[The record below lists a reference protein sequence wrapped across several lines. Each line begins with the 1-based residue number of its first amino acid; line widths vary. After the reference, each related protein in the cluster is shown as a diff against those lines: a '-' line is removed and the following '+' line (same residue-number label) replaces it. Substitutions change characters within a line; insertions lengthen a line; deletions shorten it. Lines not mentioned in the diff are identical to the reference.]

1 MARKKEVNFFKEAFL
16 VAIGLAA
23 AWTLLNPIPL
33 VNPELLPDALPWIGN
48 IDEAF
53 AVAFL
58 TGLTT
63 RYFKFNPVKLIS
75 EVVKDV

>member
-1 MARKKEVNFFKEAFL
+1 MVKKKQVNFFKEIFL
-16 VAIGLAA
+16 IAIGLAA
-23 AWTLLNPIPL
+23 SWTLLNPIPL
-33 VNPELLPDALPWIGN
+33 VNPELLPDALPFIGN

-58 TGLTT
+58 TGLTA
-63 RYFKFNPVKLIS
+63 RWFKFNPVKLIS